1 MVRCRAMMTASPKTE
16 LRTRIRAMIVERLKL
31 DVEAD
36 SIGNGEPLFGEGLGL
51 DSIDALELVLA
62 LEQEFGVR
70 VEDEEV
76 AFKAMSSV
84 DGLAEFLIAESKGAV
99 LDPS

>member
-1 MVRCRAMMTASPKTE
+1 MVRCRAMTTASAETE
-16 LRTRIRAMIVERLKL
+16 LRARIRAMIVERLKL

-36 SIGNGEPLFGEGLGL
+36 SIGDGEPLFGEGLDL

-84 DGLAEFLIAESKGAV
+84 DGLAEFLIAESSGAV
-99 LDPS
+99 LEPS